1 MATATEPSPH
11 QPPRRLARTARTNR
25 QLLKRSSATV
35 VSRGFSKFAQI
46 LFLIVAARLLT
57 VEEFASYSYLVL
69 LASAFTILSDT
80 GVPLVAGRDA
90 AGGRAPAGE
99 LFDSALPVVVVT
111 AVIAALAL
119 PVVGAIDSGPGSSFV
134 PVSLVAAYVLFN
146 RFVDLTCTLLRG
158 VGRFTFEAVLQSVG
172 AAAFIA
178 AAIATTAAGLGVTA
192 VLAVLCVKEFVSA
205 VVSYLALRGDLE
217 RREGARRHADWRR
230 LLGLG
235 IRLSIAA
242 IALALVMRVPLA
254 LLGNIGTTSEVALF
268 SAAQR
273 FGDAAYIL
281 AISLGVGLLPGITYL
296 ARVDLRARGGCCTA
310 CSWPSSPAARCSP
323 APRFPSPSR
332 SCTAS
337 SAPTSPKVS
346 TC

>member
-1 MATATEPSPH
+1 M
-11 QPPRRLARTARTNR
+11 
-25 QLLKRSSATV
+25 
-35 VSRGFSKFAQI
+35 
-46 LFLIVAARLLT
+46 
-57 VEEFASYSYLVL
+57 
-69 LASAFTILSDT
+69 
-80 GVPLVAGRDA
+80 
-90 AGGRAPAGE
+90 
-99 LFDSALPVVVVT
+99 
-111 AVIAALAL
+111 IAALAL

-205 VVSYLALRGDLE
+205 VVSYQRFAATSSVGKAP
-217 RREGARRHADWRR
+217 GATPTGA
-230 LLGLG
+230 GCSG
-235 IRLSIAA
+235 SASASIAA

-296 ARVDLRARGGCCTA
+296 ARVDLARARRCCTA

-323 APRFPSPSR
+323 APRFLAEPLMHGIFGSDFTEGVDLLRIVLIGMPAYGALGICWYAVIAFDGEADLVGIGLLGLAVCVVLGVTLIPPAGDVGAAWTYVISLCATAGLSFAVLERRIGRKTTARTWEGRKPGSAR
-332 SCTAS
+332 SCPDEGGRS
-337 SAPTSPKVS
+337 SAKRA
-346 TC
+346 